1 MFLSFFIWQFQLF
14 LKFLPFIIA
23 LSWIMISALYDLEFV
38 LYQSLLLCVFFYFVD
53 LIERFLSHYFSVD
66 KQILFSIINSTT
78 LAVLFANIIGLS
90 SGITKSVSDS
100 WLKKTTTVTYGFI
113 IQLIEPL
120 LMLIE
125 MIQIITFILNFGET
139 LRSKIFDEDNS
150 SSSSLYKIIT
160 ILLTLVNSLLAFWI
174 IWCDTIQNE
183 QLLLMK
189 ISTII
194 LMGMAMAVYIYN
206 IYHEYIIVDAS
217 FVWLYVLFIHH
228 LVLLDWQRQG
238 SGFHQNESTH
248 SQIWPKLVDSEI
260 VPSTDT
266 HNGLSTFISTIESI
280 FADCKKG
287 FVSIAFQMKPLFWIA
302 FILRIK
308 CLTSFFEG
316 ELCQTIFMPTND
328 DDADFDE
335 NFHRSDTNLIFTIG
349 RILKPSRSA
358 LLRSSFIIAFTMI
371 LMQHFTRNP
380 WYIMAHYQ
388 WIIRLLQTYST
399 PIFYMFAARA
409 FHQSD
414 DFDYEFLK

>member
-23 LSWIMISALYDLEFV
+23 LSWIMISALYDVEFV

-217 FVWLYVLFIHH
+217 FVWLYYYWIGKDKGHEISIANSMVAKAICNQFDYSR
-228 LVLLDWQRQG
+228 LLDENAPMKSILIAVNYMGVEFFLW
-238 SGFHQNESTH
+238 
-248 SQIWPKLVDSEI
+248 SQCNPY
-260 VPSTDT
+260 
-266 HNGLSTFISTIESI
+266 SI
-280 FADCKKG
+280 FD
-287 FVSIAFQMKPLFWIA
+287 
-302 FILRIK
+302 
-308 CLTSFFEG
+308 
-316 ELCQTIFMPTND
+316 
-328 DDADFDE
+328 
-335 NFHRSDTNLIFTIG
+335 
-349 RILKPSRSA
+349 
-358 LLRSSFIIAFTMI
+358 
-371 LMQHFTRNP
+371 
-380 WYIMAHYQ
+380 
-388 WIIRLLQTYST
+388 YS
-399 PIFYMFAARA
+399 
-409 FHQSD
+409 
-414 DFDYEFLK
+414 EFRVTQ